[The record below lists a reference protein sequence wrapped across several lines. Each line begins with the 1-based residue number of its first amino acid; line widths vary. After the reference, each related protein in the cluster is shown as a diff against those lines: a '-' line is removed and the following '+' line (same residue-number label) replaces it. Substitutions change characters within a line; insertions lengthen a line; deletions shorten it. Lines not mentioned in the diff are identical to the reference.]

1 MGVTLSMKS
10 RQGAGRMDRVSTGIK
25 GMDAVLTGG
34 LPKGRTILVVGSP
47 GSGKTTFA
55 MQFLVGG
62 AKEGEPGLYVSLDE
76 KPELVKS
83 NLASFNWDL
92 DALESDGKLTFIDAT
107 QLKRPGQKVVPGRIE
122 AESSVSLILPELT
135 LGVLVRTIRRV
146 VAEEGIQRIV
156 IDPITSLMLRYP
168 EEPKRRRALLLFF
181 DALESTGCSCIVTT
195 ELRTSMLARRFQLEE
210 YLSQGVVL
218 LHTMVH
224 EGNVIRAVQV
234 EKMRGIS
241 HDTQLRPY
249 QIGQSGI
256 EIFPKDRVF

>member
-1 MGVTLSMKS
+1 
-10 RQGAGRMDRVSTGIK
+10 MDQAPTGIK
-25 GMDAVLTGG
+25 GLDELLHGG

-62 AKEGEPGLYVSLDE
+62 AKSGEPGLYVSLDE
-76 KPELVKS
+76 KPECVKS
-83 NLASFNWDL
+83 DLISFNWN
-92 DALESDGKLTFIDAT
+92 LETLEQDGKLTMIDAT
-107 QLKRPGQKVVPGRIE
+107 QLRRPGPKIADRI
-122 AESSVSLILPELT
+122 SIDKGVNLVLPELT
-135 LGVLVRTIRRV
+135 LGSLARTIHRI
-146 VAEEGIQRIV
+146 ASEEGVHRIV
-156 IDPITSLMLRYP
+156 IDPVTSLMLRYP

-181 DALESTGCSCIVTT
+181 DALESTGCLCMITS
-195 ELRTSMLARRFQLEE
+195 ELRTSMLGRQFQLEE

-224 EGNVIRAVQV
+224 QGNVIRAIQV

-249 QIGQSGI
+249 QIGPSGI
-256 EIFPKDRVF
+256 EVFPNDRVF

>member
-1 MGVTLSMKS
+1 MTS
-10 RQGAGRMDRVSTGIK
+10 IK
-25 GMDAVLTGG
+25 GLDEILNGG

-62 AKEGEPGLYVSLDE
+62 AKAGEPGMYVALDE
-76 KPELVKS
+76 RPERVKAD
-83 NLASFNWDL
+83 LASFNWDL
-92 DALESDGKLTFIDAT
+92 DSLEHDGKLTFIDAT
-107 QLKRPGQKVVPGRIE
+107 QLRRPGQRVMAGSVD
-122 AESSVSLILPELT
+122 AESPVGLILPELT

-146 VAEEGIQRIV
+146 SAEEAIQRIV

-181 DALESTGCSCIVTT
+181 DALESTGCSCMVTN

-218 LHTMVH
+218 LHTIIH
-224 EGNVIRAVQV
+224 EGNVIRALQV

-241 HDTQLRPY
+241 HDAQMRPY
-249 QIGQSGI
+249 QIGQSGV
-256 EIFPKDRVF
+256 EVFPKDRVF